1 MRYLKLGLLILGIST
16 ASLSAQ
22 NSIKSSDGITL
33 TIENTSRIITLGG
46 SVTETVYALGAGN
59 RVIATDQSSTFP
71 SEVFRLPRVPY
82 LRNLTSEGLISLG
95 PSLIISSDD
104 ANPKSVIN
112 QIRSAGTDFLLV
124 EEKESLEGMVAKI
137 RTIAQAVGKEKE
149 GEVLI
154 QKNKQEY
161 LLADSLRKTLST
173 SPKVLFVLAVRGE
186 STFMVAGANSSASV
200 MIELAG
206 GQNAVTDFDG
216 YKTISNEAIVAANP
230 DYILVMH
237 SRLDEIRAGIE
248 KTPAVNLTKAVVNNN
263 VIGMDGNYLLG
274 FGPRFGA
281 AIIELMQ
288 KIHPSITL

>member
-1 MRYLKLGLLILGIST
+1 MRYIKLGLLILGIST

-22 NSIKSSDGITL
+22 NSIQSSDGVTV

-46 SVTETVYALGAGN
+46 SVTETVYALGAGD

-104 ANPKSVIN
+104 ANPKAVID

-124 EEKESLEGMVAKI
+124 EEKESLQGMVAKI
-137 RTIAQAVGKEKE
+137 RTIAKAVGKEKE
-149 GEVLI
+149 GEVVI
-154 QKNKQEY
+154 EKNKQEY
-161 LLADSLRKTLST
+161 LLADSLRKKLTS
-173 SPKVLFVLAVRGE
+173 SPKVLFVLSVRGE

-206 GQNAVTDFDG
+206 GQNAVTNFDG

-230 DYILVMH
+230 DYILVME
-237 SRLDEIRAGIE
+237 SRLNEIRAGIE

-281 AIIELMQ
+281 VIIELMQ
-288 KIHPSITL
+288 NIHPSITL

>member
-1 MRYLKLGLLILGIST
+1 MRYLKLSLLILGIST

-22 NSIKSSDGITL
+22 NSIQSSDGITL
-33 TIENTSRIITLGG
+33 TIENNSRIITLGG
-46 SVTETVYALGAGN
+46 SVTETVYALGAGD

-104 ANPKSVIN
+104 ANPKSVID

-124 EEKESLEGMVAKI
+124 EEKESLEGMAAKI
-137 RTIAQAVGKEKE
+137 RTIAQAVGKLEE
-149 GEVLI
+149 GEALI

-216 YKTISNEAIVAANP
+216 FKTISNEAIVAANP

-248 KTPAVNLTKAVVNNN
+248 KTPGINLTKAVVNNN

>member
-1 MRYLKLGLLILGIST
+1 MRYIKLGLLILGVSS

-22 NSIKSSDGITL
+22 NSIQSSDGVIVN
-33 TIENTSRIITLGG
+33 IENSSRIITLGG
-46 SVTETVYALGAGN
+46 SVTETVYALGVGD
-59 RVIATDQSSTFP
+59 RVIATDESSTFP
-71 SEVFRLPRVPY
+71 SAVFRLPRVPY

-95 PSLIISSDD
+95 SSLIISSDD
-104 ANPKSVIN
+104 ANPKSVID
-112 QIRSAGTDFLLV
+112 QIRSAGTDVLLV
-124 EEKESLEGMVAKI
+124 EENESLEGMIAKV
-137 RTIAQAVGKEKE
+137 RNIAKAIGKEQE
-149 GEVLI
+149 GEVII
-154 QKNKQEY
+154 QKNELEY
-161 LLADSLRKTLST
+161 HLADSLRKTLNSA
-173 SPKVLFVLAVRGE
+173 PKVLFVLSVRGE

-281 AIIELMQ
+281 AIIELIQ
-288 KIHPSITL
+288 KIHPTVTL

>member
-1 MRYLKLGLLILGIST
+1 MRYLKLSLLILGIST

-33 TIENTSRIITLGG
+33 TIENNSRIITLGG
-46 SVTETVYALGAGN
+46 SVTETVYALGAGD

-104 ANPKSVIN
+104 ANPKSVID

-124 EEKESLEGMVAKI
+124 EEKESLEGMASKI
-137 RTIAQAVGKEKE
+137 RTIAQAVGKEEE
-149 GEVLI
+149 GEALI

-216 YKTISNEAIVAANP
+216 FKTISNEAIVAANP

-248 KTPAVNLTKAVVNNN
+248 KTPGINLTKAVVNNN

>member
-1 MRYLKLGLLILGIST
+1 MRYLKLSLLILGIST

-22 NSIKSSDGITL
+22 NSIQSSDGITL
-33 TIENTSRIITLGG
+33 TIENNSRIITLGG
-46 SVTETVYALGAGN
+46 SVTETVYALGAGD

-104 ANPKSVIN
+104 ANPKSVID

-124 EEKESLEGMVAKI
+124 EEKESLEGMAAKI
-137 RTIAQAVGKEKE
+137 RTIAQAVGKEEE
-149 GEVLI
+149 GEALI

-216 YKTISNEAIVAANP
+216 FKTISNEAIVAANP

-248 KTPAVNLTKAVVNNN
+248 KTPGINLTKAVVNNN

>member
-1 MRYLKLGLLILGIST
+1 MRCIKLGLLILGIST

-22 NSIKSSDGITL
+22 NSIQSSDGVTV

-46 SVTETVYALGAGN
+46 SVTETVYALGAGEQ
-59 RVIATDQSSTFP
+59 VIASDQSSTFP
-71 SEVFRLPRVPY
+71 SAVFRLPRVPY

-104 ANPKSVIN
+104 ANPKSVID
-112 QIRSAGTDFLLV
+112 QIRGAGTDFLLV
-124 EEKESLEGMVAKI
+124 EEKESLEGMIAKI
-137 RTIAQAVGKEKE
+137 RTIAQAVGKEQE
-149 GEVLI
+149 GEALI
-154 QKNKQEY
+154 QKNQQEY
-161 LLADSLRKTLST
+161 FLADSLREKLNS
-173 SPKVLFVLAVRGE
+173 SPKVLFVLSVRGE

-206 GQNAVTDFDG
+206 GQNAVTNFDG

-248 KTPAVNLTKAVVNNN
+248 KTPAVNLTKAVVNKN